1 MNKIVFFIFCI
12 FLIGVTFAQTKPK
25 PNPKIETYRYNGKK
39 VSKQQLLE
47 LLNKD
52 LEEFCKKEKKLK
64 KS

>member
-1 MNKIVFFIFCI
+1 MNRIIFFILCL
-12 FLIGVTFAQTKPK
+12 FLIGFTFAQTTPK
-25 PNPKIETYRYNGKK
+25 PNPKIETYTYNGKK

-52 LEEFCKKEKKLK
+52 LVEFCKKEKKSK